1 MGRRKKE
8 PRSVHRENIAS
19 VTSKLFAEKGISS
32 TSMDDIAK
40 AAGYSKA
47 TLYVYFENKEEI
59 VSILVLNSMKKLCS
73 YISSALQRQQ
83 STRAKYDLICKEL
96 VRYQKE
102 YPFYFKITLER
113 ININFES
120 QDYFPEEKESYQIG
134 EEINKMIEGLLLS
147 GIESGD
153 LRHDIELIP
162 TAFSCWGMLSGLIL
176 LVANKEDY
184 IKKSMG
190 LSSNEFLQH
199 GFDMIYQ
206 SIANTEETQ

>member
-1 MGRRKKE
+1 MARRKKE

-19 VTSKLFAEKGISS
+19 VASKLFAEKGISS

-40 AAGYSKA
+40 EAGYSKA

-59 VSILVLNSMKKLCS
+59 VSILVLDSMKKLCS
-73 YISSALQRQQ
+73 CISSALEHQN
-83 STRAKYDLICKEL
+83 STRAKYDLVCKEL

-102 YPFYFKITLER
+102 YPFYFKMTLEK

-120 QDYFPEEKESYQIG
+120 QDYFPEEKESYQVG
-134 EEINKMIEGLLLS
+134 EEINKMIKGLLLS

-153 LRHDIELIP
+153 LRRDMELIP
-162 TAFSCWGMLSGLIL
+162 TSFSCWGMLSGLIL
-176 LVANKEDY
+176 LAANKKDY
-184 IKKSMG
+184 IQKEMG
-190 LSSNEFLQH
+190 LSPNEFLQH
-199 GFDMIYQ
+199 GFNMIYQ

>member
-19 VTSKLFAEKGISS
+19 VASQLFAERGISS

-59 VSILVLNSMKKLCS
+59 VSILVLDSMKKLCS
-73 YISSALQRQQ
+73 YISSALQHQK

-96 VRYQKE
+96 VRYQEE
-102 YPFYFKITLER
+102 YPFYFKMTL
-113 ININFES
+113 
-120 QDYFPEEKESYQIG
+120 
-134 EEINKMIEGLLLS
+134 EEINTMIKGLLLS

-153 LRHDIELIP
+153 LRRDIELIP
-162 TAFSCWGMLSGLIL
+162 TSFSCWGMLSGLIL
-176 LVANKEDY
+176 LAANKKDY
-184 IKKSMG
+184 IQKEMG
-190 LSSNEFLQH
+190 LSPNEFLQH